1 MTNTV
6 NNRQLLKTLWEKEKL
21 LLTPFPAM
29 FSTQSD
35 DCIPFVHDF
44 DQYCQQLK
52 TLWEKEKLLL
62 TPFPAMFSTQS
73 DDCIPFVHNF
83 DQYCQ
88 QQTAFENIVG
98 KGEIAL
104 NSFSHNVFNSIR

>member
-1 MTNTV
+1 MILTNTV

-44 DQYCQQLK
+44 DIISFCAVESEELEVGLLYKGLK
-52 TLWEKEKLLL
+52 GCKYEV
-62 TPFPAMFSTQS
+62 SYQ
-73 DDCIPFVHNF
+73 
-83 DQYCQ
+83 
-88 QQTAFENIVG
+88 
-98 KGEIAL
+98 
-104 NSFSHNVFNSIR
+104 